1 MTTDIPPAS
10 GADLARIAL
19 RQAKEA
25 ARRQGAQQAPK
36 PKRTVRHRRYDGRD
50 PLALG
55 SIWKQWLVDNGWE
68 EAADGGSLLNQWPSI
83 IGEERAAHWH
93 AVAYDETTKTL
104 TVVCESDSWARMLS
118 LVSRQLC
125 DDVNRAVKPGTLAAI
140 KVRKGVH
147 RPAPGSRQ
155 AVAEPASPP
164 PTRSQPPGTQPTS
177 EYSRIRDRL
186 REEKVQRDAA
196 ESESYIPL
204 TRMRIQED
212 PDEHV
217 EAQYL
222 QQSIAEDA
230 ARKADSHTRA
240 LRYARQQRAAANRA
254 STPSPPRQPKDAG

>member
-1 MTTDIPPAS
+1 MTTDVPPAS

-25 ARRQGAQQAPK
+25 ARRQGNQQAPK
-36 PKRTVRHRRYDGRD
+36 PKRTIRRRRYDGRD
-50 PLALG
+50 PLSLG

-83 IGEERAAHWH
+83 IGEDRAAHWH
-93 AVAYDETTKTL
+93 AVKYDETTKTL

-125 DDVNRAVKPGTLAAI
+125 DDVNRALKPGTLTTI

-147 RPAPGSRQ
+147 RPASAPEPS
-155 AVAEPASPP
+155 AAEPAPSP

-177 EYSRIRDRL
+177 DYAQVRERL
-186 REEKVQRDAA
+186 REEKAQRDAA
-196 ESESYIPL
+196 RGTPYVPL
-204 TRMRIQED
+204 TRMRIQAD
-212 PDEHV
+212 PDDHV

-222 QQSIAEDA
+222 QQSLEEDR
-230 ARKADSHTRA
+230 ARKADTHARA
-240 LRYARQQRAAANRA
+240 LREARRQKAAAARA
-254 STPSPPRQPKDAG
+254 STPSDPAP